1 MMKKN
6 LIFATL
12 SLATA
17 LLAAGCA
24 HAVADNSKI
33 DNNKISNSETI
44 DLKKVD
50 NKTKLVLVTNGDSKT
65 FDWTEA
71 ELSDPKA
78 LEKALAEVPADKRE
92 QIKQLLTQMK
102 TDHGFQFV
110 VEGDEKVMVTDF
122 SDSNGGKMTTN
133 KKMVI
138 HKLNG
143 VDGTDFSLLKS
154 LLVDAKLS
162 KAQLQ
167 ELQKL
172 LDSKY

>member
-33 DNNKISNSETI
+33 DNNKVGNSETI
-44 DLKKVD
+44 DLKKVN
-50 NKTKLVLVTNGDSKT
+50 NKTKLMLVTNGDSKT

-92 QIKQLLTQMK
+92 QIKQMLTQMK
-102 TDHGFQFV
+102 TDHSLQFV
-110 VEGDEKVMVTDF
+110 VEGDDQVIVTDL
-122 SDSNGGKMTTN
+122 SDSGKVRTN
-133 KKMVI
+133 KKVVI

-143 VDGTDFSLLKS
+143 ADGTDFSLLKS